1 MKKLFFL
8 ALLFVAV
15 SFVKAQGIQL
25 VKENKYVLYT
35 EKPGSVV
42 VHLGNQMF
50 NRFNSTTMPLSAAA
64 EVTILPNVTA
74 GPMFTY
80 FRFVSW
86 EQVSKS
92 ITEYENVDVKY
103 NQYFLGLRAN
113 YHLTPL
119 IEGLINK
126 KLGREYFDLYVGA
139 WAGYSLTNSNHRLAN
154 TDVINATQKMRA
166 GVMAGVRSMVLPRFG
181 LFMELGYSSYGLG
194 AFGCTVKLR

>member
-1 MKKLFFL
+1 MKKP
-8 ALLFVAV
+8 LLLLIMLIAVA
-15 SFVKAQGIQL
+15 FTQAQGIQM

-42 VHLGNQMF
+42 VHVGNQMF
-50 NRFNSTTMPLSAAA
+50 NRMNSTSMPLSVAA
-64 EVTILPNVTA
+64 EVTVLPNLTA

-86 EQVSKS
+86 EKVAKS
-92 ITEYENVDVKY
+92 MTEYENIDVKY

-113 YHLTPL
+113 YHLTPF

-126 KLGREYFDLYVGA
+126 KLGREYFDLYVGG
-139 WAGYSLTNSNHRLAN
+139 WAGYSLSNSNHRLAN
-154 TDVINATQKMRA
+154 PDVINATQKMRA
-166 GVMAGVRSMVLPRFG
+166 GVLAGVRSMIVPRFG

>member
-1 MKKLFFL
+1 MKKLFFI
-8 ALLFVAV
+8 AV
-15 SFVKAQGIQL
+15 MLTTAAFTQAQGIQM

-42 VHLGNQMF
+42 LHVGNQMF
-50 NRFNSTTMPLSAAA
+50 NRMNSTSMPLSVAA
-64 EVTILPNVTA
+64 EVTVLPNLTA

-86 EQVSKS
+86 EKIAKS
-92 ITEYENVDVKY
+92 MTEYENVDVKY
-103 NQYFLGLRAN
+103 NQYFLGVRAN
-113 YHLTPL
+113 YHLTPF

-126 KLGREYFDLYVGA
+126 KLGREYFDLYVGG
-139 WAGYSLTNSNHRLAN
+139 WAGYSLSNSNHRLAN
-154 TDVINATQKMRA
+154 PEVINATQKMRA
-166 GVMAGVRSMVLPRFG
+166 GVLAGVRSMIVPRFG

>member
-1 MKKLFFL
+1 MKKP
-8 ALLFVAV
+8 LLLLIMLIAVA
-15 SFVKAQGIQL
+15 FTQAQGIQM

-42 VHLGNQMF
+42 VHVGNQMF
-50 NRFNSTTMPLSAAA
+50 NRMNSTSMPLSVAA
-64 EVTILPNVTA
+64 EVTVLPNLTA

-86 EQVSKS
+86 EKVAKS
-92 ITEYENVDVKY
+92 MTEYENVDVKY

-113 YHLTPL
+113 YHLTPF

-126 KLGREYFDLYVGA
+126 KLGREYFDLYVGG
-139 WAGYSLTNSNHRLAN
+139 WVGYSLSNSNHRLAN
-154 TDVINATQKMRA
+154 PEVINATQKMRA
-166 GVMAGVRSMVLPRFG
+166 GVLAGVRSMIVPRFG

>member
-1 MKKLFFL
+1 MKKP
-8 ALLFVAV
+8 LLLLIMLIAVA
-15 SFVKAQGIQL
+15 FTQAQGIQM

-42 VHLGNQMF
+42 VHVGNQMF
-50 NRFNSTTMPLSAAA
+50 NRMNSTSMPLSVAA
-64 EVTILPNVTA
+64 EVTVLPNLTA

-86 EQVSKS
+86 EKVAKS
-92 ITEYENVDVKY
+92 MTEYENIDVKY

-113 YHLTPL
+113 YHLTPF

-126 KLGREYFDLYVGA
+126 KLGREYFDLYVGG
-139 WAGYSLTNSNHRLAN
+139 WAGYSLSNSNHRLAN
-154 TDVINATQKMRA
+154 PEVINATQKMRA
-166 GVMAGVRSMVLPRFG
+166 GVLAGVRSMIVPRFG

>member
-1 MKKLFFL
+1 MKKP
-8 ALLFVAV
+8 LLLLIMLIAVA
-15 SFVKAQGIQL
+15 FTQAQGIQM

-42 VHLGNQMF
+42 VHVGNQMF
-50 NRFNSTTMPLSAAA
+50 NRMNSTSMPLSVAA
-64 EVTILPNVTA
+64 EVTVLPNLTA

-86 EQVSKS
+86 EKVAKS
-92 ITEYENVDVKY
+92 MTEYENVDVKY

-113 YHLTPL
+113 YHLTPF

-126 KLGREYFDLYVGA
+126 KLGREYFDLYVGG
-139 WAGYSLTNSNHRLAN
+139 WAGYSLSNSNHRLAN
-154 TDVINATQKMRA
+154 PEVINATQKMRA
-166 GVMAGVRSMVLPRFG
+166 GVLAGVRSMIVPRFG

>member
-1 MKKLFFL
+1 MKKLIFL
-8 ALLFVAV
+8 ALLFSIAA
-15 SFVKAQGIQL
+15 FAKAQGIQL
-25 VKENKYVLYT
+25 VKENKHVLYT

-50 NRFNSTTMPLSAAA
+50 NRVNSTSMPLSASA
-64 EVTILPNVTA
+64 EVTILPNLTA

-80 FRFVSW
+80 FRFVNW

-92 ITEYENVDVKY
+92 MTEYENVDVKY
-103 NQYFLGLRAN
+103 NQYFMGLRAN
-113 YHLTPL
+113 YHITPL
-119 IEGLINK
+119 VENLINK

-139 WAGYSLTNSNHRLAN
+139 WVGYSISTSNHRLAN
-154 TDVINATQKMRA
+154 PQVIDATQKIRA
-166 GVMAGVRSMVLPRFG
+166 GVLAGVRSMVVPRFG